1 MKIRSI
7 IFRLLEWLGFSEKSY
22 SIQRIPEL
30 PDNPRP
36 FVIYAIGDPDAW
48 LAALVCPCACGH
60 LIQLSL
66 LKEDSPHWSLQTN
79 HSGKVSISPSVWR
92 SLGCQAH
99 FFVRGGRIVWCNP
112 QS

>member
-1 MKIRSI
+1 MEIRSI
-7 IFRLLEWLGFSEKSY
+7 IFRLLQWLGFREKSY
-22 SIQRIPEL
+22 RIQRLPEL

-48 LAALVCPCACGH
+48 LAALVCPCGCGH

-66 LKEDSPHWSLQTN
+66 LQVDTPCWSL
-79 HSGKVSISPSVWR
+79 HADRGGKVTISPSIWR

-99 FFVRGGRIVWCNP
+99 FFIRNGRIIWCDR

>member
-22 SIQRIPEL
+22 RIHRAPEL

-36 FVIYAIGDPDAW
+36 FVIYAIGDSDAW
-48 LAALVCPCACGH
+48 LAALVCPCGCGH

-79 HSGKVSISPSVWR
+79 RSGKVSISPSVWR

-99 FFVRGGRIVWCNP
+99 FFVRDGRIIWCDR

>member
-22 SIQRIPEL
+22 RIQRVPEL

-48 LAALVCPCACGH
+48 LAALVCPCGCGH

-66 LKEDSPHWSLQTN
+66 LKEDSPRWSL
-79 HSGKVSISPSVWR
+79 HADRDGKVSISPSVWR

-99 FFVRGGRIVWCNP
+99 FFVSGGRIIWCNR

>member
-7 IFRLLEWLGFSEKSY
+7 IFRLLEGLGFGEKSY
-22 SIQRIPEL
+22 RIQKVPEL
-30 PDNPRP
+30 PDTPRR
-36 FVIYAIGDPDAW
+36 FVVYAIGEPDAW
-48 LAALVCPCACGH
+48 LAALVCPCGCGH

-66 LKEDSPHWSLQTN
+66 LQADSPCWGLKTDHG
-79 HSGKVSISPSVWR
+79 GKVSISPSIWR

-99 FFVRGGRIVWCNP
+99 FFVRDGRIIWCNR

>member
-7 IFRLLEWLGFSEKSY
+7 ILRLLEWLGFSEKSY
-22 SIQRIPEL
+22 RVHRVQGL
-30 PDNPRP
+30 PDDPQP
-36 FVIYAIGDPDAW
+36 FFIYAISDPDAW
-48 LAALVCPCACGH
+48 LAALVCPCGCGH

-66 LKEDSPHWSLQTN
+66 LQADSPRWSLQTDRG
-79 HSGKVSISPSVWR
+79 GKVSISPSVWR

-99 FFVRGGRIVWCNP
+99 FFVRGGKIVWCNP

>member
-1 MKIRSI
+1 MRIRST

-22 SIQRIPEL
+22 RIQRVPEL
-30 PDNPRP
+30 PDNLHP

-48 LAALVCPCACGH
+48 LAALVCPCGCGH

-66 LKEDSPHWSLQTN
+66 LQADSPRWSLQTDCG
-79 HSGKVSISPSVWR
+79 GKVSISPSVWR
-92 SLGCQAH
+92 SLGCEAH
-99 FFVRGGRIVWCNP
+99 FFVRDGRIIWCNR